1 MKIEVKTKKKPAAPS
16 VKTMGIKKKATT
28 SPGVDRKK
36 AAITKVVKKAAAEDV
51 KKAITKEVKK
61 AATTKEIKDKKVK
74 IAKKET
80 IDASEE
86 KKVQVAD
93 TISAVKAEPK
103 TNQKENDGEAAKK
116 KRVRKRRANKQKA
129 KIENKDSEEKESN
142 GATEAKNKKAP
153 QKRKPSEAEDKSG
166 NENSASLA
174 KKNKT
179 EEDTEMI
186 VKGKLFNIFCKR
198 RNELRARSL
207 FVMMNEFNVSIAT
220 DPPPIFKSALRYK
233 ICGTKGLINLEYKS
247 PQEAKEMKAVLQKN
261 SLIKNVRLVAAKGKL
276 KKQFS
281 SISVHPRKL
290 SIENLSPGV
299 TQGEL
304 KKLFP
309 TALSAFVHKKEG
321 KAKLIFKTKKDA
333 AKAFEEAEDIEIN
346 GVKLI
351 VLYCKA
357 PKKLPEKKLKAKKKR
372 GKKKKQNTKENDKD
386 GKDNAEKENK
396 KETVEESAK
405 QANKGDSPELAKEA
419 KKGELAKQ
427 ANNESAKQIVKSNG
441 DSSKKK
447 KTQGKKK

>member
-357 PKKLPEKKLKAKKKR
+357 PKKLPEKLKAKKKR

-405 QANKGDSPELAKEA
+405 QANKGDSPELPKEA